1 MIPFGVMLELEVA
14 PLLLLVPF
22 TALLKAVLEV
32 LLDALLAMTGE
43 AIGEPLS
50 SATATDGVEVGA
62 IGTAELDE
70 AVELGE
76 TAPGGA

>member
-1 MIPFGVMLELEVA
+1 MILELEVA
-14 PLLLLVPF
+14 PLLLPVPLSILF
-22 TALLKAVLEV
+22 EAVLEV
-32 LLDALLAMTGE
+32 LLDARLAMTGE
-43 AIGEPLS
+43 ATGDPMS
-50 SATATDGVEVGA
+50 SATATDGVAVGA